1 MNNLITI
8 DEYSPIGNAQEDI
21 NNNFNFLDIRT
32 CKIVDTK
39 NKLDPF
45 FSFVQ
50 TLSADLM
57 SWESTIHSLSG
68 AQRATASLVH
78 AVSGYWLEPIT
89 FMYPSTF
96 VALGN
101 FPEIENWL
109 QETFAATDFAEEQI
123 IRVTFG
129 VKNYDPVAVNNTYM
143 ENISIDALVA
153 LAENYKLTVED
164 ITKYLVYTNHVNSV
178 IYVVNNILKRLNKTN
193 LYVKD
198 RNGLRSMLAKFSISK
213 GLLYNDDLAGVPQY
227 DLKLIY
233 SYLIQYDILDKEYER
248 LLALE
253 IDKLPALVLNK
264 FYNQNLFNTYIGS
277 FCFLRDSEGYW
288 EYIPECNIK
297 FCVDDV
303 CGDCWDYV
311 DPNTLYPDR
320 TCKGR
325 VSQFDADYFVVRY
338 TFAAVTGGMD
348 LDTRTSITSPES
360 CEVVGWCKASTGN
373 GSNGVWYSWGG
384 DNRGYGI
391 ESVLIDV
398 AKIREAYPV
407 QDIKGRI
414 SLFWY
419 EAREGGDFVIQLE
432 AYKGGTMALNG
443 YSWENS
449 GGELTGI
456 LYKAGNSTTD
466 RERSCIDGDFVTN
479 FTYAANGVFSW
490 A

>member
-1 MNNLITI
+1 MNNLITL
-8 DEYSPIGNAQEDI
+8 DDYSPIGNAQEDI
-21 NNNFNFLDIRT
+21 NENFQFLDIRT

-39 NKLDPF
+39 YKLDPF

-68 AQRATASLVH
+68 AWRATASLVH
-78 AVSGYWLEPIT
+78 AASGYWLEPIT

-109 QETFAATDFAEEQI
+109 QETFAPTDFADEQI

-129 VKNYDPVAVNNTYM
+129 VKNYDPIAVNNTYM
-143 ENISIDALVA
+143 DNVSIDTLEA
-153 LAENYKLTVED
+153 LAVNYGLTVAD
-164 ITKYLVYTNHVNSV
+164 ITKYIVYTNHVNSA

-193 LYVKD
+193 LYIKD
-198 RNGLRSMLAKFSISK
+198 RNGLRTMLNKFSINKRMLSN
-213 GLLYNDDLAGVPQY
+213 NDLVDVAQY

-233 SYLIQYDILDKEYER
+233 SYLIQYELLDKEYER
-248 LLALE
+248 LLELA

-264 FYNQNLFNTYIGS
+264 FFNQNLFNTYIGS
-277 FCFLRDSEGYW
+277 FCFLRDAEGYW
-288 EYIPECNIK
+288 EYIPDCNIK
-297 FCVDDV
+297 YCVDDV

-325 VSQFDADYFVVRY
+325 IEQFDADYFVVRY
-338 TFAAVTGGMD
+338 TFDATTGGTD
-348 LDTRTSITSPES
+348 LDTRTSITAPES
-360 CEVVGWCKASTGN
+360 CAVVGWCKASSGT
-373 GSNGVWYSWGG
+373 GSNGTWYVWGG
-384 DNRGYGI
+384 DNTGHGI

-398 AKIREAYPV
+398 AKIRLIYPT
-407 QDIKGRI
+407 QDIKGKI
-414 SLFWY
+414 NLFWY
-419 EAREGGDFVIQLE
+419 RARTGGNFTIQLE
-432 AYKGGTMALNG
+432 AYKGGTMSQNG
-443 YSWENS
+443 FSWENT
-449 GGELTGI
+449 GGQLTAI
-456 LYKAGNSTTD
+456 LYRSGNSATD
-466 RERSCIDGDFVTN
+466 NELSCIDGDFITD
-479 FTYAANGVFSW
+479 FTYTSIGTFTW